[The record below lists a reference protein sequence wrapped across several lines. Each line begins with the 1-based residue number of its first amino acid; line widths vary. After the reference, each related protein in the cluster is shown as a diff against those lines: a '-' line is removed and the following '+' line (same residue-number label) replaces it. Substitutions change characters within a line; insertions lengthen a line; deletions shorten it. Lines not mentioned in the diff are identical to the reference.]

1 MLVLLTCRDKPD
13 SNALRLAT
21 RAAHLE
27 YVLASGAMVK
37 IAGPIVSDDGERMIG
52 SFFVLDVASLQ
63 AAKDFSAKDPY
74 AKAGLFASV
83 TTDRW
88 RWTLENG
95 APRPE

>member
-13 SNALRLAT
+13 STPLRLAT
-21 RAAHLE
+21 RTAHLD
-27 YVLASGAMVK
+27 YVRSVAAMVK
-37 IAGPIVSDDGERMIG
+37 IAGPIMSDDGERMIG
-52 SFFVLDVASLQ
+52 SFFVLDVDSLK
-63 AAKDFSAKDPY
+63 AAKDFSAADPY

-95 APRPE
+95 AARPE